1 VRVYSW
7 IVRAFSLAFIAIGVA
22 LLVRTT
28 AAGGGVTGFVLGA
41 LFVVLGT
48 ARLTLERRRGG

>member
-1 VRVYSW
+1 MRVYSW